1 MSSKVKLERDIED
14 KYVEKAKLLGV
25 RPLKMQIP
33 GVRNHPDRQIFLWG
47 GYSFFIEFKRPGET
61 PRKGQLHNH
70 KLWRERGFNVYV
82 CDTWQ
87 DALEITEWEIMVH
100 I

>member
-1 MSSKVKLERDIED
+1 MARLEADIENE
-14 KYVEKAKLLGV
+14 YVRKAKLLGV
-25 RPLKMQIP
+25 RPLKMEIP

-70 KLWRERGFNVYV
+70 KEWRERGFNVYV
-82 CDTWQ
+82 CDNVAA
-87 DALEITEWEIMVH
+87 ALKITEEEIMLCL
-100 I
+100 